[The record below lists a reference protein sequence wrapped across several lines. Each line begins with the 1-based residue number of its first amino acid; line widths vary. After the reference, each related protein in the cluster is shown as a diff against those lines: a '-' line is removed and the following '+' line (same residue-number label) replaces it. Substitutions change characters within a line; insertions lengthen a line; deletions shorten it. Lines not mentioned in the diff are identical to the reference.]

1 MFTLYSIKQY
11 DRAYSICFIGPDA
24 HALYLCFYVNLYAMG
39 FYARLLRS
47 AVFFSFF
54 PSLPW
59 QRIKSMKDYDVFVV
73 LTSRHYLYVCSCTA
87 RVISAR
93 GRENLV
99 EEKSII
105 VPNFKATRSA
115 SHYSLFQYSGYV

>member
-11 DRAYSICFIGPDA
+11 DAAYCRCFIGPDA

-39 FYARLLRS
+39 FYAQIPQCG
-47 AVFFSFF
+47 FFFF
-54 PSLPW
+54 PLLPW
-59 QRIKSMKDYDVFVV
+59 QRIKSMRDYDVFVV
-73 LTSRHYLYVCSCTA
+73 LTSRHYLYVCSCTV

-99 EEKSII
+99 GKIDYPAEK
-105 VPNFKATRSA
+105 KA
-115 SHYSLFQYSGYV
+115 